1 MDVAVPHVPHS
12 VLHAPASACALPGL
26 LGYRPLAD
34 ITSGPMGL
42 TSADPIAFTFSSQN
56 GVSSGETSLL
66 RSHAADR
73 WHGRRLAAASL
84 CCDKHPTTLCGGS
97 MRTPTPLLPP
107 ALPTSGISW
116 ECKLGDAAGN
126 ITDASVQHDWRACT
140 SPATYSA
147 LPDGSYQFAV
157 RAQVRPP
164 TACACPQRPC
174 LHSECP
180 SLAPVTATDAA
191 ASAVQPP

>member
-42 TSADPIAFTFSSQN
+42 TSADPIVFTFSSQN

-73 WHGRRLAAASL
+73 WHGRRPAAANL

-97 MRTPTPLLPP
+97 MRTPTPVVPCAHRPPCLLLPSQPQASPGSASWATPP
-107 ALPTSGISW
+107 A
-116 ECKLGDAAGN
+116 
-126 ITDASVQHDWRACT
+126 T
-140 SPATYSA
+140 SPTPLSSTTGGPA
-147 LPDGSYQFAV
+147 PPP
-157 RAQVRPP
+157 PP
-164 TACACPQRPC
+164 TRRCQTG
-174 LHSECP
+174 HT
-180 SLAPVTATDAA
+180 SL
-191 ASAVQPP
+191 QCGRR